1 MAGGLTSV
9 TVRDMGMADRETAM
23 VSSDEPG
30 KLEQRMVVEYGISL
44 DGVWLPLAMLRRL
57 RAHGPWD
64 APFTEATADQERVLL
79 MHALAERHNQAGLH
93 RGTGLTGFL
102 DAIPYEP
109 TVSFPKLPADG
120 NDPGKPGKTRRG

>member
-1 MAGGLTSV
+1 MTGARVGVTAENACEAGL
-9 TVRDMGMADRETAM
+9 ETAM
-23 VSSDEPG
+23 VSSGESG
-30 KLEQRMVVEYGISL
+30 KIEQRMVVEYGISL

-109 TVSFPKLPADG
+109 TVSFPKLPDQG
-120 NDPGKPGKTRRG
+120 EGPRR

>member
-1 MAGGLTSV
+1 
-9 TVRDMGMADRETAM
+9 MADRETAM
-23 VSSDEPG
+23 VSSGEPG
-30 KLEQRMVVEYGISL
+30 KLEQRMVVEYGIAL

-120 NDPGKPGKTRRG
+120 KDPGKPGKTRRDDPA

>member
-1 MAGGLTSV
+1 MTGAWSGVTAENACKAGL
-9 TVRDMGMADRETAM
+9 ETAM
-23 VSSDEPG
+23 VSSGESG
-30 KLEQRMVVEYGISL
+30 KIEKRMVVEYGINL

-64 APFTEATADQERVLL
+64 APFTEATAEQEQVLL

-109 TVSFPKLPADG
+109 TVSFPKLPDQG
-120 NDPGKPGKTRRG
+120 EGPRR